1 MVSVDF
7 TSCFA
12 DCGGA
17 MNPFSVWL
25 ERFASLVSVPA
36 AWGIFLTGA
45 VIYLITAWRIR
56 FLALIIQYI
65 FIGVLFARIFDQRP
79 EMAMM
84 KTLVGWLVSGALLL
98 SAQIRNRA
106 IKGQKSTHL
115 MQWAVNLPFRIVS
128 LLTVTIIA
136 RLASQK
142 YTLPYVSADL
152 GLSCFLLAVLA
163 ILYLGTEEDPGVVG
177 VGVLNILAA
186 LDIFY
191 LAQDPGLMVSG
202 LLVGVSLLVGL
213 ASSYLTVV
221 EVPT

>member
-1 MVSVDF
+1 MS
-7 TSCFA
+7 
-12 DCGGA
+12 
-17 MNPFSVWL
+17 PFSVWL
-25 ERFASLVSVPA
+25 ERFADLISVPA
-36 AWGIFLTGA
+36 AWGIFVTGA

-56 FLALIIQYI
+56 FLALIVQYV

-98 SAQIRNRA
+98 SAKIRNRSL
-106 IKGQKSTHL
+106 KSQRSAPT
-115 MQWAVNLPFRIVS
+115 MQWAVNLPFRIIS
-128 LLTVTIIA
+128 LLTVTVIA
-136 RLASQK
+136 RLASEK

-152 GLSCFLLAVLA
+152 GLACFLLSVLA
-163 ILYLGTEEDPGVVG
+163 ILYMGTEDDPGVVG

-213 ASSYLTVV
+213 AASYLTVT

>member
-1 MVSVDF
+1 
-7 TSCFA
+7 
-12 DCGGA
+12 

-25 ERFASLVSVPA
+25 ERFASLLSVPA
-36 AWGIFLTGA
+36 AWGIFVTGA

-56 FLALIIQYI
+56 FLALIVQYI

-98 SAQIRNRA
+98 SAQIRSRSLRSQQSGHA
-106 IKGQKSTHL
+106 
-115 MQWAVNLPFRIVS
+115 MRWAVNLPFRIVS
-128 LLTVTIIA
+128 LLTVTVIA

-152 GLSCFLLAVLA
+152 GLACFLLAVLA
-163 ILYLGTEEDPGVVG
+163 ILYMGTEEDPGVVG
-177 VGVLNILAA
+177 IGVLNILAA

-213 ASSYLTVV
+213 AASYLTVT
-221 EVPT
+221 EVSA

>member
-1 MVSVDF
+1 
-7 TSCFA
+7 
-12 DCGGA
+12 

-25 ERFASLVSVPA
+25 ERFADLVSVPA
-36 AWGIFLTGA
+36 AWGIFVTGA

-56 FLALIIQYI
+56 FLALIVQYV
-65 FIGVLFARIFDQRP
+65 FIGMLFARIFDQRP

-98 SAQIRNRA
+98 SAQIRSRSL
-106 IKGQKSTHL
+106 KTQQSLRK
-115 MQWAVNLPFRIVS
+115 MQWAVNLPFRILS

-152 GLSCFLLAVLA
+152 GLACFLLTVLA
-163 ILYLGTEEDPGVVG
+163 ILYMGTEEDPGVVG
-177 VGVLNILAA
+177 VGVLNLLAA
-186 LDIFY
+186 LDVFY

-213 ASSYLTVV
+213 ASSYLTVA
-221 EVPT
+221 EVPA

>member
-1 MVSVDF
+1 MS
-7 TSCFA
+7 
-12 DCGGA
+12 
-17 MNPFSVWL
+17 PFSIWL
-25 ERFASLVSVPA
+25 ERFANLVSVPA
-36 AWGIFLTGA
+36 AWGIFVTGA

-98 SAQIRNRA
+98 SAQIRARA
-106 IKGQKSTHL
+106 LKSQQTKHL
-115 MQWAVNLPFRIVS
+115 MQWAVNLPFRIIS
-128 LLTVTIIA
+128 LLTVTVIA

-152 GLSCFLLAVLA
+152 GLSCFLLTVLA
-163 ILYLGTEEDPGVVG
+163 ILYMGTEEDPGVVG

-213 ASSYLTVV
+213 AFSYLTVT

>member
-1 MVSVDF
+1 
-7 TSCFA
+7 
-12 DCGGA
+12 

-106 IKGQKSTHL
+106 IKGQQSTHS